1 MGQNDVDVKVKLTAM
16 SSGLKEMANQ
26 LKELGGLKKESD
38 MFAKAAT
45 NIAASIA
52 VVNNIAGQGEV
63 NTFKQYV
70 ASVEASFNKL
80 SNIGAK
86 LSKFRKIL
94 NEDMASID
102 LRDKNIDKNIVTI
115 DEYKSMNSG
124 QNVAIAR
131 QKVMS
136 EQREMFPRLNKIDDT
151 RLASYKSI
159 SKLTDAQVE
168 KDYAAYVETKKA
180 QIQTDLSNL
189 EELRQAAFE
198 LYKLE
203 KEVLKQELVEE
214 KNKLRILKETH
225 EKRLKGKTSQ
235 AEDWESPE
243 EEDEAR
249 RIAES
254 EKNKLRQDREIEAA
268 KDVEIE
274 LRERANAQ
282 TQRDIELKQKVE
294 KELRQNEALARKQFK
309 EQVNLAKYN
318 EKVGVMPSGLAP
330 SNVALSSSQ
339 SQLDVAGVEKE
350 LNTRVQILKQLQ
362 AETKEKERQVG
373 LVKNEEELQAKMLE
387 YRQALEREEYGK
399 ASVKEARTVLN
410 TVKEQTKEFKTQESI
425 KAKRGAIGSPDLP
438 ISNEKLIDAAQQGN
452 VEVVKQDLENRKQI
466 LEIAKLNVLEAQKEL
481 SLAKTKE
488 EISKAS
494 INEQQAQVNQAHVE
508 KDVAL
513 AKEQLK
519 IAEKTAQVKK
529 QEQEDAKKTD
539 EIMKRAHKRITD
551 LGGASEKI
559 DFHRAQLEVARL
571 NADLKEI
578 PQHLRKAKA
587 EELAKTLKAAG
598 INAHQV
604 GSGLQLAAAG
614 SKKLEGQLKTSLKE
628 FFSMDKLIQRITF
641 VITATLSYKAFQ
653 MFIDGIKAAININIQ
668 FRDEMSKTFA
678 LLNND
683 AQLLGESIDYVSES
697 TKKLAREQAKLK
709 LETTVKDLAIKYRID
724 FKQATEGIYQ
734 IISAQISAANA
745 PLVLES
751 AMKLAVGGFSDLNSA
766 TLALVQTLN
775 AFELEASEAEHVA
788 DVMFETTRL
797 GIITTQQYADQMSK
811 VASTASIFGIS
822 IEEVSAAISV
832 MTRNGVKVDQAFTSL
847 NQLLMTIANPTEEA
861 KKTMDAYGVSLDMS
875 KVRAEGLVNSLMS
888 LGPILESEEAMTN
901 IVKSRTGFKAM
912 ASLAQHSEE
921 YIEDLISMYN
931 SVGAA
936 QEAADARLD
945 TTASKMEELAFIAKD
960 VGISIGKSLEGDVRN
975 VLSFLVNHIDDAAK
989 AIMTLIPVVR
999 GLFISF
1005 IAFKIVPTLIGAII
1019 RNIIKLNL
1027 IMKGSL
1033 IGTIGS
1039 IKLAFVS
1046 GFGLIKAKMAGMR
1059 VAAAKSAKAFQAA
1072 WASASMGLT
1081 FIITALISI
1090 VGWLE
1095 NANKKSLKL
1104 DLAKAMNAETI
1115 ESDVAKLQT
1124 NVERLDS
1131 KISSIQ
1137 GFTKLIEQTE
1147 ELEKGINKDNK
1158 ALKTY
1163 EDSANQIITAVESLL
1178 NTEIKGANTKAKLSN
1193 AKVLLNK
1200 AEEESVYRLVRAQ
1213 LALNAAEAKKSIL
1226 SYGNEYINNE
1236 DMRPSS
1242 NIQRRFGF
1250 AQDTAGGLDAYMLS
1264 QIRGMSSLYSDI
1276 LNYFPQKGESPHDIK
1291 RRIQYFE
1298 NSLNSWN
1305 KIESELAQYYPKSSA
1320 KWKEEVD
1327 LWLANHELNEAKVR
1341 EHLSGV
1347 LSTITSSTSRE
1358 VEKALSDA
1366 EKGLKDAKNGGTK
1379 KTEVKISDRI
1389 KEFIDKYT
1397 DLFRQAGFEV
1407 EDRFNDKLSDISEQI
1422 NKLVNDKNTL
1432 LPDKDTL
1439 NALESFGRSI
1449 SIFPEVQ
1456 TILKKKN
1463 RNFGDVMT
1471 NFSMIETLMKAIEN
1485 RSEDI
1490 KKFAEEFSK
1499 LDDPELRLF
1508 GAELV
1513 EIYNNATYDLGI
1525 SQEEYLENELIKL
1538 ISSAKTPE
1546 EAIEISTRIA
1556 KEVYPEYI
1564 TNLADAHFEE
1574 LERALNDEK
1583 TPKSLQLYIKS
1594 LIDAKKKRVALG
1606 LKSMVSNYTNL
1617 LDNIEEHMNGFKEL
1631 FDELQLR
1638 LGRYGVD
1645 TASLSSL
1652 IIALSTGDT
1661 KKAESILTQMQEKGN
1676 KEAQALLEKI
1686 TESQKNVEKNQAIV
1700 NTLESSIKEK
1710 GEEKERLE
1718 AEKEIIRP
1726 SEPEI
1731 VQGIDYAAILDQ
1743 KKAAESLK
1751 NTGAGAKK
1759 STETFEQYLAR
1770 ALKNTPWE
1778 GWGKIRDAKTLDEKI
1793 TEFYKVKNL
1802 VGKANVGKVP
1812 TKEVVIEAAKLSDED
1827 QAKMDEINA
1836 KIIDIEADIRAYQ
1849 VDLPRARESLQTAID
1864 AAPKPKMSLDEMVKL
1879 LTESLP
1885 HLLPPNFK
1893 DWAPESQRSWL
1904 YEQGALRPGQ
1914 RQIGEIGNLQ
1924 EGELGEYLKEK
1935 VGATPMTIDEAWA
1948 IGEGKILELSTQLW
1962 ARYWEQKITAAEN
1975 ARDKLIEVEEN
1986 REKMM
1991 LENQNLSSEQQA
2003 KLKEKFEERRRKI
2016 QEESEKKIAEIRK
2029 KQALAELTMNFAK
2042 AIAEIW
2048 IKQLATKGTAGI
2060 LESAGLTALLTG
2072 IYLKQRSIVEEQE
2085 FAHGGYTGRSNAPR
2099 DRTGER
2105 PAGIVH
2111 EGELVIDRKTM
2122 DKNFHQL
2129 ISLYDALKSGKSF
2142 AQAVSQTRMANT
2154 AFMKRTPAMASFATG
2169 GYVGKQLQFN
2179 EPINVMVNF
2188 QGMRVLDD
2196 IDINIMAEQGG
2207 RKRRVIRG

>member
-189 EELRQAAFE
+189 EELRQTAFE

-203 KEVLKQELVEE
+203 KEVLKEELVEE

-294 KELRQNEALARKQFK
+294 KELRQDEALARKQFK

-452 VEVVKQDLENRKQI
+452 VEVVRQDLENRKQI

-494 INEQQAQVNQAHVE
+494 INEQQARVNQAHVE

-529 QEQEDAKKTD
+529 QEQEDIQKTD
-539 EIMKRAHKRITD
+539 EIMKRAHNRITD
-551 LGGASEKI
+551 LGGASKKI
-559 DFHRAQLEVARL
+559 DFHTAQLEVARL

-604 GSGLQLAAAG
+604 GSELKLAAAG
-614 SKKLEGQLKTSLKE
+614 SKKLEGQLKKSLKE
-628 FFSMDKLIQRITF
+628 FFSMEKLIQRITF

-653 MFIDGIKAAININIQ
+653 MFINGIKAAININIQ
-668 FRDEMSKTFA
+668 FRDELGKTFA
-678 LLNND
+678 LIAGASDVKKL
-683 AQLLGESIDYVSES
+683 QLTESVAGLAKKYRMELKDVSE
-697 TKKLAREQAKLK
+697 A
-709 LETTVKDLAIKYRID
+709 
-724 FKQATEGIYQ
+724 FYQ
-734 IISAQISAANA
+734 IISAQFNVSEAMK
-745 PLVLES
+745 VLDAS
-751 AMKLAVGGFSDLNSA
+751 LKLAVGGFANANDA
-766 TLALVQTLN
+766 ALALVQTLN
-775 AFELEASEAEHVA
+775 AFELGANKASHVA

-811 VASTASIFGIS
+811 VASTASMFGIS

-861 KKTMDAYGVSLDMS
+861 KKTMDAYGVSLDMN
-875 KVRAEGLVNSLMS
+875 KVRSEGLVNSLLS
-888 LGPILESEEAMTN
+888 LGDVLKSEEAMTN
-901 IVKSRTGFKAM
+901 IVKSRTGAKAM
-912 ASLAQHSEE
+912 FSLVQNSED
-921 YIEDLISMYN
+921 YITDLLAMYD

-936 QEAADARLD
+936 EEAANERLN
-945 TTASKMEELAFIAKD
+945 TTASLLKQSKSSMTELGRQLGQELEPTIAGLYVKLN
-960 VGISIGKSLEGDVRN
+960 SLINTAIRILPYLINAVKGLAIQV
-975 VLSFLVNHIDDAAK
+975 SFLAGKAVLMKAVSLFKQFGSVPKILQQIKIALGIVKVEAVAAGDAAK
-989 AIMTLIPVVR
+989 GAAAGATGGLSILLGLLIQVGAAIYTAFRAGQTKGMQDELDSLNSKIEKYNQEMEKLDSQIASLHGMNDLLTQTENLGKNMGDNTQKQEQFNKHYEALQAAVSTMINTNDLGADKFANIHTMKMRLLDKEIAKNTVLVNVLLARNAAEVR
-999 GLFISF
+999 QNIVNAKKYFAEDENSSRIGTDFSRFRLGSDG
-1005 IAFKIVPTLIGAII
+1005 AKGASQKIDLGFAYVLAAEGAIGKI
-1019 RNIIKLNL
+1019 QKPSLN
-1027 IMKGSL
+1027 
-1033 IGTIGS
+1033 GTPEQ
-1039 IKLAFVS
+1039 KAAE
-1046 GFGLIKAKMAGMR
+1046 IKAYESR
-1059 VAAAKSAKAFQAA
+1059 VNVILSNLDTQLINIKVQSNRLIAEDYGNMKLLSNARKKAEKELDTAFNTLTSLSTDLRDNLSVEKGIYAANIMDSVNESYDTKVTEPAKSAAAKKA
-1072 WASASMGLT
+1072 
-1081 FIITALISI
+1081 
-1090 VGWLE
+1090 
-1095 NANKKSLKL
+1095 
-1104 DLAKAMNAETI
+1104 
-1115 ESDVAKLQT
+1115 
-1124 NVERLDS
+1124 
-1131 KISSIQ
+1131 
-1137 GFTKLIEQTE
+1137 
-1147 ELEKGINKDNK
+1147 EK
-1158 ALKTY
+1158 
-1163 EDSANQIITAVESLL
+1163 
-1178 NTEIKGANTKAKLSN
+1178 EIKD
-1193 AKVLLNK
+1193 
-1200 AEEESVYRLVRAQ
+1200 RRA
-1213 LALNAAEAKKSIL
+1213 
-1226 SYGNEYINNE
+1226 
-1236 DMRPSS
+1236 
-1242 NIQRRFGF
+1242 
-1250 AQDTAGGLDAYMLS
+1250 
-1264 QIRGMSSLYSDI
+1264 
-1276 LNYFPQKGESPHDIK
+1276 
-1291 RRIQYFE
+1291 
-1298 NSLNSWN
+1298 
-1305 KIESELAQYYPKSSA
+1305 
-1320 KWKEEVD
+1320 
-1327 LWLANHELNEAKVR
+1327 
-1341 EHLSGV
+1341 
-1347 LSTITSSTSRE
+1347 
-1358 VEKALSDA
+1358 
-1366 EKGLKDAKNGGTK
+1366 
-1379 KTEVKISDRI
+1379 
-1389 KEFIDKYT
+1389 EFIDKYL
-1397 DLFRQAGFEV
+1397 DLFRKIGFEV
-1407 EDRFNDKLSDISEQI
+1407 ESKFID
-1422 NKLVNDKNTL
+1422 
-1432 LPDKDTL
+1432 
-1439 NALESFGRSI
+1439 SF
-1449 SIFPEVQ
+1449 
-1456 TILKKKN
+1456 T
-1463 RNFGDVMT
+1463 
-1471 NFSMIETLMKAIEN
+1471 
-1485 RSEDI
+1485 DI
-1490 KKFAEEFSK
+1490 K
-1499 LDDPELRLF
+1499 RN
-1508 GAELV
+1508 
-1513 EIYNNATYDLGI
+1513 I
-1525 SQEEYLENELIKL
+1525 QELIKKDVDILPSEDTIKVIDELAGMLAPFANINQLVNKKAYSINDVKENYDAAQEYYNTLVANLTKIDEVSQNL
-1538 ISSAKTPE
+1538 ITRGNAENTPE
-1546 EAIEISTRIA
+1546 MVAMGVALAGMYKENLRNTEMQLSNSLEEMLNKYSDNFSKSNQDTIDISRKILE
-1556 KEVYPEYI
+1556 EVYPDW
-1564 TNLADAHFEE
+1564 NRKVADANTEE
-1574 LERALNDEK
+1574 LKDMLEDNLTPDPIKIAIQDEIKKRNKVVTDTMRILLGKYGIIMDEFKDGFDDIIDVFNTIKTKLKKFGISNKMFDRIFRVITEGTQEQFAEMEK
-1583 TPKSLQLYIKS
+1583 TLAEEYQ
-1594 LIDAKKKRVALG
+1594 RVYAEPLAAI
-1606 LKSMVSNYTNL
+1606 SN
-1617 LDNIEEHMNGFKEL
+1617 
-1631 FDELQLR
+1631 
-1638 LGRYGVD
+1638 
-1645 TASLSSL
+1645 
-1652 IIALSTGDT
+1652 
-1661 KKAESILTQMQEKGN
+1661 
-1676 KEAQALLEKI
+1676 AQALVMVDEGLLENYRLAK
-1686 TESQKNVEKNQAIV
+1686 ESKNRAIINAQSDVESKSKVIKTYSDDVYASVADKLAKAWGGKSAKAPEFATN
-1700 NTLESSIKEK
+1700 EERDKYIKEK
-1710 GEEKERLE
+1710 ILAIKETSWTGWGDIKNIPQDATTEQMMEAYWGIHHDLKRKSMTQGAQVAREEMDGYAEAKARLE
-1718 AEKEIIRP
+1718 
-1726 SEPEI
+1726 
-1731 VQGIDYAAILDQ
+1731 
-1743 KKAAESLK
+1743 
-1751 NTGAGAKK
+1751 T
-1759 STETFEQYLAR
+1759 YL
-1770 ALKNTPWE
+1770 N
-1778 GWGKIRDAKTLDEKI
+1778 DMSNLDEKI
-1793 TEFYKVKNL
+1793 ADTEESLIKHKENLAELKSKTPEKMFDLLALSEEFKKKHPDYELYTDKEKRKSVYEWQGQTPAQKELDQIPEMKGPEIGDAILEGLNINEPITIGEAMDL
-1802 VGKANVGKVP
+1802 VGGKATEVANQLYQQYWDNKIKIAEEA
-1812 TKEVVIEAAKLSDED
+1812 KE
-1827 QAKMDEINA
+1827 
-1836 KIIDIEADIRAYQ
+1836 
-1849 VDLPRARESLQTAID
+1849 
-1864 AAPKPKMSLDEMVKL
+1864 KL
-1879 LTESLP
+1879 L
-1885 HLLPPNFK
+1885 
-1893 DWAPESQRSWL
+1893 
-1904 YEQGALRPGQ
+1904 
-1914 RQIGEIGNLQ
+1914 EI
-1924 EGELGEYLKEK
+1924 
-1935 VGATPMTIDEAWA
+1935 
-1948 IGEGKILELSTQLW
+1948 
-1962 ARYWEQKITAAEN
+1962 EN
-1975 ARDKLIEVEEN
+1975 N

-1991 LENQNLSSEQQA
+1991 LNNQNLSDEQ
-2003 KLKEKFEERRRKI
+2003 KLKMQEQFEARRRQI
-2016 QEESEKKIAEIRK
+2016 EKKAEKEIGEMRK
-2029 KQALAELTMNFAK
+2029 KQAITDLTIEYAK
-2042 AIAEIW
+2042 GIAEIW
-2048 IKQLATKGTAGI
+2048 IREVASKGGAGI
-2060 LESAGLTALLTG
+2060 ATATILTALMSGLFAVQLSM
-2072 IYLKQRSIVEEQE
+2072 IKKQEYWT
-2085 FAHGGYTGRSNAPR
+2085 GGYTGQGGRY
-2099 DRTGER
+2099 E
-2105 PAGIVH
+2105 PAGVVH
-2111 EGELVIDRKTM
+2111 KGELVIDKPTM
-2122 DKNFHQL
+2122 DKNFWEL
-2129 ISLYDALKSGKSF
+2129 MGLYNELRSGKTF
-2142 AQAVSQTRMANT
+2142 AQAVNQYKMATKDPQRIISMSRT
-2154 AFMKRTPAMASFATG
+2154 ANVPAYANG

>member
-80 SNIGAK
+80 SSIGAK

-102 LRDKNIDKNIVTI
+102 LNAKNIDKNIVTI

-136 EQREMFPRLNKIDDT
+136 EQREIYPRLNKIDDT

-168 KDYAAYVETKKA
+168 KDYAAYVETRKA
-180 QIQTDLSNL
+180 TIQTDLVRL
-189 EELRQAAFE
+189 EELRETAFE

-225 EKRLKGKTSQ
+225 EKRLKGKVSQ

-249 RIAES
+249 HVAES

-274 LRERANAQ
+274 LREKANAQ
-282 TQRDIELKQKVE
+282 MQRDIELKQKVE
-294 KELRQNEALARKQFK
+294 KELRQDEALARKQFK

-318 EKVGVMPSGLAP
+318 EKVGVMPSGLSA

-373 LVKNEEELQAKMLE
+373 LAKNTEELEERIVEL
-387 YRQALEREEYGK
+387 RNALEREEYGK
-399 ASVKEARTVLN
+399 ASVKEAQEILKLT
-410 TVKEQTKEFKTQESI
+410 KEQTQEFKTQESI
-425 KAKRGAIGSPDLP
+425 KARRKAIGSPDMP
-438 ISNEKLIDAAQQGN
+438 ISNEKLIDAASQGN

-481 SLAKTKE
+481 SLAQTKE

-494 INEQQAQVNQAHVE
+494 INEQQARANQAHIE

-529 QEQEDAKKTD
+529 KEQEDIQKTD
-539 EIMKRAHKRITD
+539 EIMKQAHKRIAD
-551 LGGASEKI
+551 LGGASKKI
-559 DFHRAQLEVARL
+559 DFHKAQLEVARL

-604 GSGLQLAAAG
+604 GSELRLAAAG
-614 SKKLEGQLKTSLKE
+614 SKKLEGQLKTSIKE
-628 FFSMDKLIQRITF
+628 FFSMEKLIQRITF

-653 MFIDGIKAAININIQ
+653 VFTDSIKNAIKLNIDFQ
-668 FRDEMSKTFA
+668 DEMGKTFA
-678 LLNND
+678 LIAN
-683 AQLLGESIDYVSES
+683 ESD
-697 TKKLAREQAKLK
+697 K
-709 LETTVKDLAIKYRID
+709 VKADLAETVRSLSLKYRID
-724 FKQATEGIYQ
+724 LKEATEGIYQ
-734 IISAQISAANA
+734 IISAQIGVENAAK
-745 PLVLES
+745 VLEAS
-751 AMKLAVGGFSDLNSA
+751 MQLAKGGFSDLNSSA
-766 TLALVQTLN
+766 LALVQTLN
-775 AFELEASEAEHVA
+775 AFELGAEKASHVA

-797 GIITTQQYADQMSK
+797 GIATTEQLSSQMSK
-811 VASTASIFGIS
+811 IASTASIFGLS
-822 IEEVSAAISV
+822 IEEVSAAIST

-861 KKTMDAYGVSLDMS
+861 KKTMEAYGVTLDMNA
-875 KVRAEGLVNSLMS
+875 VRANGLTNAIAS
-888 LGPILESEEAMTN
+888 LGEILQSEEAMTD
-901 IVKSRTGFKAM
+901 IVKSRTGFKAL
-912 ASLAQHSEE
+912 ATLAQNIDD
-921 YIEDLISMYN
+921 YVDDLIAMYD

-936 QEAADARLD
+936 QEAANERLN
-945 TTASKMEELAFIAKD
+945 TTKSTIEKLKFTLSD
-960 VGISIGKSLEGDVRN
+960 FGLSIGQNLDSTVRKIANSLD
-975 VLSFLVNHIDDAAK
+975 
-989 AIMTLIPVVR
+989 
-999 GLFISF
+999 
-1005 IAFKIVPTLIGAII
+1005 
-1019 RNIIKLNL
+1019 NL
-1027 IMKGSL
+1027 IK
-1033 IGTIGS
+1033 
-1039 IKLAFVS
+1039 
-1046 GFGLIKAKMAGMR
+1046 GLIKI
-1059 VAAAKSAKAFQAA
+1059 
-1072 WASASMGLT
+1072 LP
-1081 FIITALISI
+1081 FIITSLKIIVTQLVIMKLPLFFTMIVNGIKGVVTSLKSFRFVMLQVASIARGTSVAIKGAFATATAGLSVIIGLVAQLIGFLVTLAKKAKDAEFSQTMGI
-1090 VGWLE
+1090 AEAEIKLKELSGELE
-1095 NANKKSLKL
+1095 TLNSKVSAIDGILKLIKQTDILYEKTKNNVDLLESWKKQHESVSKAIFKILDEETGKTIEAGKLGDWHNRLIAARIKNIQTAILTELQFQQITLTNNLSKQLLDAGINKKSPK
-1104 DLAKAMNAETI
+1104 
-1115 ESDVAKLQT
+1115 
-1124 NVERLDS
+1124 
-1131 KISSIQ
+1131 
-1137 GFTKLIEQTE
+1137 
-1147 ELEKGINKDNK
+1147 
-1158 ALKTY
+1158 
-1163 EDSANQIITAVESLL
+1163 
-1178 NTEIKGANTKAKLSN
+1178 
-1193 AKVLLNK
+1193 
-1200 AEEESVYRLVRAQ
+1200 
-1213 LALNAAEAKKSIL
+1213 
-1226 SYGNEYINNE
+1226 
-1236 DMRPSS
+1236 
-1242 NIQRRFGF
+1242 
-1250 AQDTAGGLDAYMLS
+1250 
-1264 QIRGMSSLYSDI
+1264 LYSPI
-1276 LNYFPQKGESPHDIK
+1276 
-1291 RRIQYFE
+1291 R
-1298 NSLNSWN
+1298 
-1305 KIESELAQYYPKSSA
+1305 
-1320 KWKEEVD
+1320 
-1327 LWLANHELNEAKVR
+1327 WLANLTDKQQLGFMTEAEEQYAQMTSALYDTNLKLNQIKLQSALGDAPSRDKQIKLLEQMRDDLKTTLAGQYYTGNEQIAKVSNIAADAILEIDKLINNAEASEINLR
-1341 EHLSGV
+1341 LA
-1347 LSTITSSTSRE
+1347 E
-1358 VEKALSDA
+1358 VEGLEDYLRSQDKKGGADGSKKSSK
-1366 EKGLKDAKNGGTK
+1366 EKRKPEDKLN
-1379 KTEVKISDRI
+1379 
-1389 KEFIDKYT
+1389 EFIDKYT
-1397 DLFRQAGFEV
+1397 DLFRSAGFEV
-1407 EDRFNDKLSDISEQI
+1407 ENRFIDRLNDIRANIGKIASENENYFISNSKILEELYGFGFSVEKFYTASELLKAKPKNVQQAIKNKEDIDYALKEVELTRQHINDFAASISKSGIPELVALGEALPAIFEDNVAQLIDNSRYKLED
-1422 NKLVNDKNTL
+1422 D
-1432 LPDKDTL
+1432 L
-1439 NALESFGRSI
+1439 NAL
-1449 SIFPEVQ
+1449 V
-1456 TILKKKN
+1456 
-1463 RNFGDVMT
+1463 
-1471 NFSMIETLMKAIEN
+1471 
-1485 RSEDI
+1485 
-1490 KKFAEEFSK
+1490 
-1499 LDDPELRLF
+1499 
-1508 GAELV
+1508 
-1513 EIYNNATYDLGI
+1513 
-1525 SQEEYLENELIKL
+1525 SQ
-1538 ISSAKTPE
+1538 ARTPE
-1546 EAIEISTRIA
+1546 EAIQISKTIA
-1556 KEVYPEYI
+1556 EEVYPEYI
-1564 TNLADAHFEE
+1564 TDLADAHLEE

-1676 KEAQALLEKI
+1676 KEAEELLKKM
-1686 TESQKNVEKNQAIV
+1686 TAAQQDVEKNKNIV
-1700 NTLESSIKEK
+1700 DTLESSIKKKE
-1710 GEEKERLE
+1710 EEKEELE
-1718 AEKEIIRP
+1718 AQKETIKP

-1743 KKAAESLK
+1743 KQAVKSLK
-1751 NTGAGAKK
+1751 NTGAGAKRRN
-1759 STETFEQYLAR
+1759 ETFEQYLAR
-1770 ALKNTPWE
+1770 ALKDTPWE
-1778 GWGKIRDAKTLDEKI
+1778 GWEKIRDAKTLDEKI

-1802 VGKANVGKVP
+1802 VGKANVGNVP
-1812 TKEVVIEAAKLSDED
+1812 TKEVVVEAAKLSDTD

-1836 KIIDIEADIRAYQ
+1836 RIMDIEAEISAYQ
-1849 VDLPRARESLQTAID
+1849 VDLPRAKESLQTAID
-1864 AAPKPKMSLDEMVKL
+1864 ATPKPKMSLDEMVEL

-1893 DWAPESQRSWL
+1893 DWTPESQRSWL
-1904 YEQGALRPGQ
+1904 YEQGALKPGQ

-1924 EGELGEYLKEK
+1924 KGELGDYLKEK

-1962 ARYWEQKITAAEN
+1962 SRYWEQKITAAED
-1975 ARDKLIEVEEN
+1975 ARDKLIEIEEN

-1991 LENQNLSSEQQA
+1991 LANQNLSSEQQA

-2048 IKQLATKGTAGI
+2048 IKQLATKGTVGI
-2060 LESAGLTALLTG
+2060 LESAALTALLTG

-2142 AQAVSQTRMANT
+2142 AQAVSQQ
-2154 AFMKRTPAMASFATG
+2154 RTQNPAILMNMRRLGSVPAYAGG